1 MGGSTENS
9 YFKKTRN
16 PWDLTKV
23 PGGSSG
29 GSAAAVAAGEVLA
42 TLGSDTGGSIR
53 QPASFT
59 GIVGMKPT
67 YGRVSRYGLIA
78 FASSLD
84 QIGPLTRTVKDNALV
99 LEAISGYDHRDS
111 TSVNVPV
118 PNYYQQINGN
128 IKGLKIALPVEYLG
142 DGIDPEIRKA
152 VLKAAEQYRALGA
165 TVEEVSLPYSKYG
178 IPAYYIIASS
188 EASSNLQRFDGIR
201 YGHRSAEAKTLE
213 DLYVMSRTEGFGM
226 EVKRRIMLGTF
237 SLSSG
242 YYDAYFKKA
251 GQVRT
256 LIKQDFANVF
266 ANYDLILGP
275 VTTSTAYG
283 IGERNDDPIE
293 MYMADLLTVP
303 VNLAGLPAISV
314 PAGFSSEGLPIGIQL
329 IGNYFQEQ
337 TIYQAAFAFEQAND
351 YYLKQANV

>member
-1 MGGSTENS
+1 M
-9 YFKKTRN
+9 
-16 PWDLTKV
+16 
-23 PGGSSG
+23 
-29 GSAAAVAAGEVLA
+29 LA

-165 TVEEVSLPYSKYG
+165 TVEEVSLPHSKYG